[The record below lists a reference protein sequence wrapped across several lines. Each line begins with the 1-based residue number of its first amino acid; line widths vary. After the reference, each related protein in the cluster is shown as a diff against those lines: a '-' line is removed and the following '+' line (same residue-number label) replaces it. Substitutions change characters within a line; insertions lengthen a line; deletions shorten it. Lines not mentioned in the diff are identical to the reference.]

1 MVEIKAAS
9 YTYTEGLVMGIPAA
23 TWLAWYLPST
33 VVLYPIDQVAIMI
46 HISMKVFT
54 TIIKSKREVRKCN
67 SILAR
72 LATMWQR
79 IQLYLL
85 YIYSMY
91 LSSYLLFSISTLFSA
106 SSSIDLK
113 LKLAFQLAPS
123 NLPSLLY
130 FSPFLIKMN
139 KLTGLL
145 VST

>member
-9 YTYTEGLVMGIPAA
+9 YTYTQGVVMGIPVA
-23 TWLAWYLPST
+23 TWLALYLPST
-33 VVLYPIDQVAIMI
+33 VVLYPIDQVPIMI
-46 HISMKVFT
+46 HISMKFFT
-54 TIIKSKREVRKCN
+54 RIIKSKRLVRECN

-72 LATMWQR
+72 LATMWQL

-91 LSSYLLFSISTLFSA
+91 LSSYLLFSISTLFSP
-106 SSSIDLK
+106 SSSIHLK
-113 LKLAFQLAPS
+113 LKLAFQLALS

-130 FSPFLIKMN
+130 FSPFLIKIN